1 MIGGFLG
8 AGKTTAL
15 LRAAERLTA
24 RGLRVGLITNDQSG
38 GLVDTALARARDLP
52 VAEIAGG
59 CFCCRFTS
67 LVDAAAG
74 LDRDAHPDVFL
85 AEPVG
90 SCTDLQATVNEP
102 LRHMYGDRYRIAP
115 LSVLIDPARALRVL
129 GIEAGQSFSPK
140 VLYVYRK
147 QLEEAEVLA
156 INKIDAVSPERV
168 RALRDALTV
177 SFPSARVVEI
187 SARSGQGFDDW
198 LSGVVDDDGAG
209 RAIEI
214 DYDTYAEGEA
224 RLGWLNC
231 TARVSGGDV
240 DGDELLLD
248 LARSIRRSLDAQG
261 AEIAHLKMTLTPDA
275 GGGIAAVN
283 VVGTDAEPDLAFAL
297 DAVIDA
303 GELTLNLRAEA
314 DPERLERIV
323 REALSSAGARVS
335 ASIVPAHLERFRPAR
350 PVPTHRM
357 AISRANPWGGST
369 DPQKSI
375 VRGQTR
381 PDHV

>member
-1 MIGGFLG
+1 VKARYIMVGGFLG

-15 LRAAERLTA
+15 LRAAERLSA
-24 RGLRVGLITNDQSG
+24 RGLRVGVITNDQSG

-67 LVDAAAG
+67 LVEAAAD
-74 LDRDAHPDVFL
+74 LDRDARPDVFL

-102 LRHMYGDRYRIAP
+102 LRHMYGDRYQIAP

-129 GIEAGQSFSPK
+129 GVESGQSFSPK

-156 INKIDAVSPERV
+156 INKIDDVSPERV
-168 RALRDALTV
+168 RALRDAV
-177 SFPSARVVEI
+177 ARSFPAGRVVEM
-187 SARSGQGFDDW
+187 SAKTGQGVDEW
-198 LSGVVDDDGAG
+198 LSRVVDVEGAG
-209 RAIEI
+209 RSMEV

-224 RLGWLNC
+224 MLGWLNC
-231 TARVSGGDV
+231 TARVSGRGV
-240 DGDELLLD
+240 DADELLLD
-248 LARSIRRSLDAQG
+248 LARSVRRSLEADG

-275 GGGIAAVN
+275 GGGIAVVN
-283 VVGTDAEPDLAFAL
+283 IVRTEAAPDLAFAL
-297 DAVIDA
+297 DAGIDA

-314 DPERLERIV
+314 DPERLEGVV
-323 REALSSAGARVS
+323 REALASAAARAA

-357 AISRANPWGGST
+357 AIGEA
-369 DPQKSI
+369 
-375 VRGQTR
+375 
-381 PDHV
+381 

>member
-1 MIGGFLG
+1 MKARYVMVGGFLG

-38 GLVDTALARARDLP
+38 GLVDTAIARARGLP

-74 LDRDAHPDVFL
+74 LDRDARPDVFL

-115 LSVLIDPARALRVL
+115 LSVIVDPARALRVL
-129 GIEAGQSFSPK
+129 GVESGQSFSPK
-140 VLYVYRK
+140 VIYIYRK

-156 INKIDAVSPERV
+156 INKIDAVPPERV
-168 RALRDALTV
+168 RALRDALSA
-177 SFPSARVVEI
+177 SFPSARIVEI
-187 SARSGQGFDDW
+187 SAKTGQGVDEW
-198 LSGVVDDDGAG
+198 LARVVDEDGTG
-209 RAIEI
+209 RPMDV

-231 TARVSGGDV
+231 TARVSGRDV
-240 DGDELLLD
+240 DGDELLLG
-248 LARSIRRSLDAQG
+248 LARSIRGALDAER
-261 AEIAHLKMTLTPDA
+261 AEIAHLKMTLAPDA

-283 VVGTDAEPDLAFAL
+283 VVRTDAEPDLAFAL
-297 DAVIDA
+297 DSGLDS
-303 GELTLNLRAEA
+303 GELTLNLRAEVE
-314 DPERLERIV
+314 PERLEGIV
-323 REALSSAGARVS
+323 REAFAAAASRVA
-335 ASIVPAHLERFRPAR
+335 ASILPAHLERFRPAR
-350 PVPTHRM
+350 PIPTHRFVGPIFRS
-357 AISRANPWGGST
+357 A
-369 DPQKSI
+369 DP
-375 VRGQTR
+375 
-381 PDHV
+381 P

>member
-1 MIGGFLG
+1 MKARYVMVGGFLG

-38 GLVDTALARARDLP
+38 GLVDTALARAHDLP

-67 LVDAAAG
+67 LVEAAAG
-74 LDRDAHPDVFL
+74 LNRDVRPDVFL

-102 LRHMYGDRYRIAP
+102 LRHMYGDRYQIAP
-115 LSVLIDPARALRVL
+115 LSVLIDPTRALRVL
-129 GIEAGQSFSPK
+129 GVESGQSFSPK

-156 INKIDAVSPERV
+156 INKIDVVPAARV
-168 RALRDALTV
+168 RALRDALDA
-177 SFPSARVVEI
+177 SFPTARVVEI
-187 SARSGQGFDDW
+187 SAKTGQGVDDW
-198 LSGVVDDDGAG
+198 LALVVDEEGAG
-209 RAIEI
+209 RAMAV

-231 TARVSGGDV
+231 TARVSGRDV
-240 DGDELLLD
+240 DGDQLLLD
-248 LARSIRRSLDAQG
+248 LARAIRRALDSEG
-261 AEIAHLKMTLTPDA
+261 AEIAHLKMTLTPEL

-283 VVGTDAEPDLAFAL
+283 VVRTEAEPELAFAL
-297 DAVIDA
+297 DAGVDV

-314 DPERLERIV
+314 DPDRLEVVV
-323 REALSSAGARVS
+323 REAMASAAARAS
-335 ASIVPAHLERFRPAR
+335 ASIDPGHLERFRPAR

-357 AISRANPWGGST
+357 AIS
-369 DPQKSI
+369 
-375 VRGQTR
+375 
-381 PDHV
+381 